1 LSVPSAQLRESAGL
15 AELTRLF
22 SQPASARQLLA
33 LSTTVSEGA
42 SQQPAAFAQA
52 VQAVDAIE
60 GMADFLFAALSVPR
74 PTDMALPAFLQVGMR
89 LRHQTGIDGLERMLM
104 QSQSNPSQEALRG
117 HALQALRRAQQRLLG
132 RVLQSMPVNAERAV
146 ETVIGQLK
154 IDGHGNSNVASLEH
168 AVLDVWTLS
177 EAASSMPAA
186 A

>member
-1 LSVPSAQLRESAGL
+1 
-15 AELTRLF
+15 
-22 SQPASARQLLA
+22 
-33 LSTTVSEGA
+33 
-42 SQQPAAFAQA
+42 
-52 VQAVDAIE
+52 
-60 GMADFLFAALSVPR
+60 MADFLFAALSVPR